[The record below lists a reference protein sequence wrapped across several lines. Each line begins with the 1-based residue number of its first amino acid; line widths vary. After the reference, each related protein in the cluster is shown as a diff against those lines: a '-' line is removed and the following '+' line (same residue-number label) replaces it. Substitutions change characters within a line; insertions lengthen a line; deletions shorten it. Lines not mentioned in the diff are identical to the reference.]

1 MTCQERLDGTPD
13 DRYAQEEIRAR
24 AHLAAAAGAATPGPG
39 AEPWLLAGLKAQEAF
54 LEGTVDYF
62 RNGQGQESLSH
73 AAEWMLDNFYLAQ
86 QSLRQ
91 VRGDMP
97 RSFYRQLPKLVAGP
111 LRGYPRI
118 YDLAQQLVA
127 QSDARLDLEHV
138 QRFVWLYQE
147 IQPFTT
153 GELWA
158 LPVMLRWSILAVLAQ
173 AAGQITG
180 LTPQVNKSRAQGGP
194 SVPPLSGS
202 LTSDEVVAN
211 CFTSLRTIANYDWR
225 YFFESVSHVERVL
238 RADPSA
244 VYAGMDR
251 TTRDRY
257 RGVIEEL
264 AAGSGQSEPQVAHAA
279 VALAR
284 GAWTQL
290 PPAREKP
297 IEDEDQADAAAWPGL
312 DMPPAAHVGYYLVD
326 DGRVA
331 LEDRVGYRPTPGK
344 KLARWILERPSVVYM
359 GSILL
364 LTLLM
369 VVGSAVYAAARDGS
383 VLQVLLAAAVTFMP
397 ALAAAIALVDWVV
410 TSAVPPRILPK
421 LNLSGQSGASVIPD
435 SCRTMV
441 VVPAL
446 LGSANDMASLLHQIE
461 QHYLRNPDPNL
472 YFALLTDFVDAA
484 QQHMPSDA
492 ALLEQ
497 QRAGIV
503 LLNERYAART
513 GPGGHPGPRGQ
524 DGPFCMFHRERRWN
538 ETENRWIGWERKRG
552 KLHELNRWLRGATD
566 TSIVSWI
573 GPVTEL
579 RRVKYVITL
588 DSDTILGRDGARG
601 LIGTLAHPLNRAQA
615 DPSTGRVLRGYGLLQ
630 PRTEITPTSAN
641 YSRFSRIFA
650 GDIGL
655 DLYTNAVSNV
665 YQDLFGSG
673 SYVGKGIY
681 DVDAF
686 ENSLAGRVPEN
697 TLLSHDLFEGIH
709 GRVGLVTDIV
719 VYEDYPPT
727 YLTHMRRLR
736 RWTRGDWQ
744 LLPWL
749 LPRALRPSGQ
759 PEVKADFG
767 LIDTWK
773 LLDNL
778 RRSLLPPALL
788 LMLVVGWLLLP
799 GAAWVWTMAALTALA
814 APALI
819 DSLTPLAR
827 GHSWAAW
834 RQSARSLRDGLRR
847 WLLAIAF
854 LPFEAVQMLDAV
866 ATSLV
871 RVMITRRRLLE
882 WLTAARSAQREAAVG
897 SRGRTWRFMLSA
909 VLLAVAIGI
918 LVLWFRPGSLL
929 VALPLLLGWALAP
942 EIALRISEP
951 VRRAPAPITPAQN
964 IALRSLARRTWLFFE
979 DFVGPDDHW
988 LPPDHYQETP
998 LGKVAPYTSPTDIG
1012 LLLLSTLAA
1021 YDLGYIGT
1029 INLVSRLGATFE
1041 SLERLERF
1049 RGHFLNWYDT
1059 RSLTPLLP
1067 RYVSTVDSGNLA
1079 ACLRILGQACQQLRN
1094 APVLRWA
1101 RWEGMADTFGL
1112 LDDFMSDLETA
1123 QNIPAAGELRVLA
1136 REFRDRVRAVK
1147 PDPAAWR
1154 PALDYVAGEGWK
1166 RLETLLTRLVEENA
1180 TVLGTA
1186 ALGALRIAAG
1196 RISNQIF
1203 TFHRSVELLLP
1214 GLTWLNERPPLLRDP
1229 ELPLDLVV
1237 PYRALV
1243 EALQAVPSIVE
1254 QPAAC
1259 AIAESALN
1267 RLVAALARLP
1277 AGRYDAAQMTE
1288 ARASCETLR
1297 EKLRA
1302 ARATGEDLLAG
1313 LAAIDSQAEAYFRE
1327 MDFAFLFEPQREVFH
1342 IGYNVTAG
1350 KLDANFYDLLAS
1362 EARIAS
1368 VVALAKHEVP
1378 RSHWLHLARPLT
1390 QIDGVRV
1397 LLSWSAT
1404 MFEYLMPTLFMR
1416 SYPGTL
1422 LHESAAAAVD
1432 IQIAYGLRQGL
1443 PWGASESGYYAF
1455 DGNSNYQYRAFGV
1468 PGLGFKRNLAEDSVV
1483 APYASLIALPFQ
1495 PGAVAENLTRLA
1507 RLGALGIY
1515 GLYEAVDFTAA
1526 RQPLGREH
1534 AVVYEYMA
1542 HHQGMIL
1549 VALDNYLSEV
1559 ATERDALMLQRF
1571 HSDPRLQSVD
1581 LLLQERV
1588 PADVPLEFPQP
1599 GDFAPTRRSLP
1610 PVISVPWEAPTGA
1623 PMPHVHYL
1631 SNGRYSLLI
1640 SATGGGFSRWGDFD
1654 LTRWRADTTRDD
1666 WGTWL
1671 YVQDRESGK
1680 LWSAGYQPTGVSPTT
1695 HDARFYAHKAEFR
1708 RTDDQIAL
1716 TLEIAVAA
1724 DDDVEIRRVTVHNQG
1739 EQPRRLALTS
1749 YAEVVMADP
1758 ATDQRHPAFNKLFIE
1773 SEYVPELDALLFR
1786 RRPRA
1791 ESDASIFVAH
1801 FVLCEGGKSGPST
1814 DYESDRATFLGRGG
1828 AGARAP
1834 AALVT
1839 VPGAETAPRL
1849 GGTVGA
1855 TLDPIMSLQ
1864 REVELQAGETEQLAF
1879 LTVAAASRA
1888 EVLALVGRYQTW
1900 PAIEHAIGQT
1910 RSRAELELR
1919 QSDLSTVELERFQT
1933 LLSALFYPY
1942 HGLRAEPQILAAN
1955 TRGQP
1960 GLWAYGISGDYPI
1973 MLVRIADEGGLAVVQ
1988 ELLQAHAYWR
1998 KRGLKID
2005 LVILN
2010 THIAGYNQE
2019 LRDQIQRLLVLMQG
2033 EIWLNQ
2039 RGGIFMLYA
2048 HQLNEADSILLQTA
2062 ARVVLDA
2069 DATDLSTALAISRR
2083 QPEQLPPFAPSAS
2096 GEEGEP
2102 PVPPVGRPAELVF
2115 DNGLGGFSSDGREY
2129 VIYLDGEQQPPAPWV
2144 NVIANPE
2151 FGFLVSESGSSTT
2164 WALNSGE
2171 NRLTPWSNDPVTDP
2185 PGEVLYLRD
2194 EETTEVWTPTPQPA
2208 GDPAPYLVRHG
2219 AGYTVFEHHSH
2230 GLRQRLRLFVPPD
2243 APVKIIHLR
2252 LENATQ
2258 RPRRIT
2264 ATFYAEWVLGVT
2276 RDAGAQQ
2283 VIPDFDEGSQALLAR
2298 NPWQPEFGERV
2309 AFAASNRRLHGL
2321 TTDRSEFLGRL
2332 GSVQRPAA
2340 LGRIG
2345 LSGVVQAGLDP
2356 CAALQLH
2363 IELPPGGSDEIW
2375 FLLGQGVDRAEA
2387 ITLATRY
2394 QDPTQVEQA
2403 WQAANGFWNDL
2414 LGTVQVRTPD
2424 PAMNL
2429 LLNRWLL
2436 YQSLSCRIWGR
2447 SAFYQSSGAFGFRDQ
2462 LQDVMGLV
2470 HAAPELARQ
2479 HILAAAGRQFEAGD
2493 VLHWWHPPSGRGV
2506 RTRCSDDLLW
2516 LPFVTAHY
2524 VGSTGDDSIL
2534 AERTPFLQAA
2544 PLAAGE
2550 DDRYGEYAAA
2560 GGNAT
2565 LYDHCRRALE
2575 RGTTAGAHGLPLM
2588 GSGDWN
2594 DGMNRVG
2601 AEGRGES
2608 IWLGWFLHATLSRF
2622 ADLCERR
2629 GDAAQAAAYREQA
2642 TALQEALERNGWD
2655 GQWYLRAF
2663 YDDGSPLGSSQNAE
2677 CQIDAIAQS
2686 WAVLSRAGDP
2696 DRSAQAMDAVLQRL
2710 VRADDRLLLLFTP
2723 PFDKTPRDPGY
2734 IKGYLPGIR
2743 ENGGQYTHAAVWT
2756 TWAFAE
2762 LGRTETA
2769 ESLFRLLNPIYHADT
2784 PAAVERY
2791 KVEPYVV
2798 AADVYGVAPHTGRGG
2813 WTWYTG
2819 SAAWMYRLG
2828 LEGILGLHRAG
2839 AGLIIEPHIPAGW
2852 PGYEATY
2859 RYGQATYSIC
2869 VQNDGPSGG
2878 NATLDMTVDGKPVRG
2893 NLLALRDDGEVHQV
2907 QIALRGS
2914 GSKRVLPG
2922 SRRTN

>member
-1 MTCQERLDGTPD
+1 MTNQEISDRAPA
-13 DRYAQEEIRAR
+13 DRYLQDDVRAQ
-24 AHLAAAAGAATPGPG
+24 AHLAAAAGAAAPGPG
-39 AEPWLLAGLKAQEAF
+39 AVPWLLAGLKAQETF
-54 LEGTVDYF
+54 LEGTVDFF
-62 RNGQGQESLSH
+62 RNGQGQETLSH

-97 RSFYRQLPKLVAGP
+97 RSFYRQLPKLIAGP
-111 LRGYPRI
+111 LQGYPRI
-118 YDLAQQLVA
+118 YDLAQQLVV

-138 QRFVWLYQE
+138 QHFASLYQE
-147 IQPFTT
+147 LQPFTT

-180 LTPQVNKSRAQGGP
+180 LAPQLDKPRAQSGP
-194 SVPPLSGS
+194 FVPALSGS
-202 LTSDEVVAN
+202 LTHDEVVAN

-225 YFFESVSHVERVL
+225 HFFESVSHVERVL
-238 RADPSA
+238 RTDPSA
-244 VYAGMDR
+244 IYARMHR
-251 TTRDRY
+251 ATRDQY

-264 AAGSGQSEPQVAHAA
+264 AAVSGRSEPDVAHAA
-279 VALAR
+279 VALAEET
-284 GAWTQL
+284 WQNL
-290 PPAREKP
+290 PPVRAEP
-297 IEDEDQADAAAWPGL
+297 VEDTDQADAAAWPGL
-312 DMPPAAHVGYYLVD
+312 EMPPTAHVGYYLVG
-326 DGRVA
+326 DGRAV
-331 LEDRVGYRPTPGK
+331 LEDRVGYRAAPGK
-344 KLARWILERPSVVYM
+344 QFARWLMARPSAVYM

-369 VVGSAVYAAARDGS
+369 LLGSTTYVTAQGGSA
-383 VLQVLLAAAVTFMP
+383 LLILLAAAVTLMP
-397 ALAAAIALVDWVV
+397 AIAAAIALVDWAV
-410 TSAVPPRILPK
+410 TIAIPPRILPK
-421 LNLSGQSGASVIPD
+421 LNFSGQAGASHIPD

-446 LGSANDMASLLHQIE
+446 LGSANDVVSLLRQIE

-472 YFALLTDFVDAA
+472 YFALLTDFGDAD
-484 QQHMPSDA
+484 QQQMPGDA

-497 QRAGIV
+497 QRAGIIQ
-503 LLNERYAART
+503 LNERYAALT
-513 GPGGHPGPRGQ
+513 ESLAQ
-524 DGPFCMFHRERRWN
+524 DGPFCMLHRQRLWN

-552 KLHELNRWLRGATD
+552 KLHELNRWLRGAAD

-573 GPVTEL
+573 GPVARL

-588 DSDTILGRDGARG
+588 DSDTILGRDGAHG

-615 DPSTGRVLRGYGLLQ
+615 EPATGRVLRGYALLQ

-641 YSRFSRIFA
+641 YSHFSRIFA

-673 SYVGKGIY
+673 IYVGKGIY

-719 VYEDYPPT
+719 LYEDYPPT
-727 YLTHMRRLR
+727 YVAHIRRWR

-749 LPRALRPSGQ
+749 LPRALRPSGL

-799 GAAWVWTMAALTALA
+799 GAAWVWTMVALAALA

-819 DSLTPLAR
+819 GSLTPPAR
-827 GHSWAAW
+827 ERTWAAW
-834 RQSARSLRDGLRR
+834 RQAARTLRDGFRR
-847 WLLAIAF
+847 WLLAIAL
-854 LPFEAVQMLDAV
+854 LPFEAVQMLSAV

-871 RVMITRRRLLE
+871 RVMVTRRRLLE
-882 WLTAARSAQREAAVG
+882 WLTAARSAQRETAIG
-897 SRGRTWRFMLSA
+897 SRGRMWRLMLSA
-909 VLLAVAIGI
+909 LLLTVALGI
-918 LVLWFRPGSLL
+918 LVFWFRPSSLL
-929 VALPLLLGWALAP
+929 VALPLLLGWLLAP
-942 EIALRISEP
+942 EIALRISES
-951 VRRAPAPITPAQN
+951 VRHVPTPITPAQN

-988 LPPDHYQETP
+988 LPPDHYQEMP
-998 LGKVAPYTSPTDIG
+998 LGKVAPYTSPTNIG
-1012 LLLLSTLAA
+1012 FLLLSTLAA

-1029 INLVSRLGATFE
+1029 INLVSRLRATFDT
-1041 SLERLERF
+1041 LARLERF

-1059 RSLTPLLP
+1059 RSLAPLLP

-1079 ACLRILGQACQQLRN
+1079 ACLCILSQACQQLRN

-1123 QNIPAAGELRVLA
+1123 RNIPAAGELRVLA
-1136 REFRDRVRAVK
+1136 KELGDGVRAVK
-1147 PDPAAWR
+1147 TDPTAWR
-1154 PALDYVAGEGWK
+1154 PALDYVAGAGWQ

-1180 TVLGTA
+1180 GVLGTTT
-1186 ALGALRIAAG
+1186 LGALRIAAG

-1214 GLTWLNERPPLLRDP
+1214 GLTWYNERPPLLRDP
-1229 ELPLDLVV
+1229 ALPLDVV
-1237 PYRALV
+1237 EPYRALV
-1243 EALQAVPSIVE
+1243 EAIQAVPSIAE

-1259 AIAESALN
+1259 AIGEAALN
-1267 RLVAALARLP
+1267 RLVAALDRLP
-1277 AGRYDAAQMTE
+1277 AGSHSAAQITE
-1288 ARASCETLR
+1288 ARASCEALR
-1297 EKLRA
+1297 QKLRA
-1302 ARATGEDLLAG
+1302 ACAAGEDLLAG
-1313 LAAIDSQAEAYFRE
+1313 LDAIDAQAEIYFRE
-1327 MDFAFLFEPQREVFH
+1327 MDLAFLFEPQREVFH

-1368 VVALAKHEVP
+1368 LVALAKHEVP

-1390 QIDGVRV
+1390 QVDGARV

-1416 SYPGTL
+1416 SYAGTL

-1443 PWGASESGYYAF
+1443 PWGISESGYYAF
-1455 DGNSNYQYRAFGV
+1455 DSNRNYQYRAFGV

-1495 PGAVAENLTRLA
+1495 PGAVVENLTHLA

-1515 GLYEAVDFTAA
+1515 GLYEALDFTSTHL
-1526 RQPLGREH
+1526 PLGRKH

-1549 VALDNYLSEV
+1549 VALDNYLSELT
-1559 ATERDALMLQRF
+1559 AERDGLMLQRF

-1588 PADVPLEFPQP
+1588 PADVPLEYPQP
-1599 GDFAPTRRSLP
+1599 GEFAATRRSLP
-1610 PVISVPWEAPTGA
+1610 PVISAPWEAPTGA
-1623 PMPHVHYL
+1623 AMPQVHYL

-1640 SATGGGFSRWGDFD
+1640 SATGGGFSRWGHLD

-1671 YVQDRESGK
+1671 YVQDQDSDA
-1680 LWSAGYQPTGVSPTT
+1680 LWSAGYQPTGVPPTT
-1695 HDARFYAHKAEFR
+1695 HDVRFYAHKAEFR

-1716 TLEIAVAA
+1716 TLEVAVAA
-1724 DDDVEIRRVTVHNQG
+1724 DDDVEIRRVTLHNQD
-1739 EQPRRLALTS
+1739 EKPRRLALTS

-1773 SEYVPELDALLFR
+1773 SEYVPDVDALLFR
-1786 RRPRA
+1786 RRPRT
-1791 ESDASIFVAH
+1791 ESDAPVFLAH
-1801 FVLCEGGKSGPST
+1801 FVLCEAGKSGPAT
-1814 DYESDRATFLGRGG
+1814 GYESDRATFLGRDG
-1828 AGARAP
+1828 AGAQTPVAEP
-1834 AALVT
+1834 AASKT
-1839 VPGAETAPRL
+1839 VPRITPRL
-1849 GGTVGA
+1849 CGGVGA

-1864 REVELQAGETEQLAF
+1864 RQVELRAGETQHLAF

-1900 PAIEHAIGQT
+1900 PAIEHAIGQA

-1919 QSDLSTVELERFQT
+1919 QSSLSTAELERFQT
-1933 LLSALFYPY
+1933 LLSALLYPY
-1942 HGLRAEPQILAAN
+1942 HGLRAETQILAAN
-1955 TRGQP
+1955 VSGQP
-1960 GLWAYGISGDYPI
+1960 GLWAHGISGDYPI
-1973 MLVRIADEGGLAVVQ
+1973 LLVRIAEEEGLAVIK

-1998 KRGLKID
+1998 KRGLEID

-2010 THIAGYNQE
+2010 TRMAGYNQD
-2019 LRDQIQRLLVLMQG
+2019 LRNQIQRLLVLMQG

-2039 RGGIFMLYA
+2039 RGGIFMLHS
-2048 HQLNEADSILLQTA
+2048 HQLNEQDRILLQTA
-2062 ARVVLDA
+2062 SRVVLDA
-2069 DATDLSTALAISRR
+2069 DATDFSTALAIMRR
-2083 QPEQLPPFAPSAS
+2083 RPGQLPPFVPSAS
-2096 GEEGEP
+2096 GEAGESPIP
-2102 PVPPVGRPAELVF
+2102 PIGRPTGLTF
-2115 DNGLGGFSSDGREY
+2115 DNGLGGFSADGREY
-2129 VIYLDGEQQPPAPWV
+2129 VIYLDPGQQPPAPWV
-2144 NVIANPE
+2144 NVVANPD
-2151 FGFLVSESGSSTT
+2151 FGFLVSESGSGYT

-2171 NRLTPWSNDPVTDP
+2171 NRLTPWSNDPVTDR
-2185 PGEVLYLRD
+2185 PGEALYLRD
-2194 EETTEVWTPTPQPA
+2194 EETAEVWSPTPQPCGA
-2208 GDPAPYLVRHG
+2208 RAPYLVRHG

-2230 GLRQRLRLFVPPD
+2230 ALRQRLRMFVPPD
-2243 APVKIIHLR
+2243 APIKVIQLR
-2252 LENATQ
+2252 LENAGQ

-2276 RDAGAQQ
+2276 RDAAAQF
-2283 VIPDFDEGSQALLAR
+2283 VIPEFDDASQALLAR
-2298 NPWQPEFGERV
+2298 NPWHPEFGGRV
-2309 AFAASNRRLHGL
+2309 AFAAASKRLHGL
-2321 TTDRSEFLGRL
+2321 TGDRSEFLGHL
-2332 GSVQRPAA
+2332 GSPAQPAA

-2345 LSGVVQAGLDP
+2345 LSSTVQAGLDP
-2356 CAALQLH
+2356 CAALQIH
-2363 IELPPGGSDEIW
+2363 IDLPPGGSEEVW
-2375 FLLGQGVDRAEA
+2375 FLLGQGTDRAEA
-2387 ITLATRY
+2387 VALATRF
-2394 QDPTQVEQA
+2394 QDPEQVERA
-2403 WQAANGFWNDL
+2403 WLAVNDFWQDL
-2414 LGTVQVRTPD
+2414 LGAVQVHTPD
-2424 PAMNL
+2424 PAMDL
-2429 LLNRWLL
+2429 LLNRRLL
-2436 YQSLSCRIWGR
+2436 YQSLACRVWGR
-2447 SAFYQSSGAFGFRDQ
+2447 SGFYQSSGAFGFRDQ
-2462 LQDVMGLV
+2462 LQDVMALV
-2470 HAAPELARQ
+2470 HAAPQLARR
-2479 HILAAAGRQFEAGD
+2479 HILVAAGHQFEAGD

-2516 LPFVTAHY
+2516 LPFVTAHFIEA
-2524 VGSTGDDSIL
+2524 TGDETIL
-2534 AERTPFLQAA
+2534 DEQVSFLQAA
-2544 PLAAGE
+2544 PLGADE
-2550 DDRYGEYAAA
+2550 EDRYGEYGAT
-2560 GGNAT
+2560 GGTAS
-2565 LYDHCRRALE
+2565 LYEHCRRALE
-2575 RGTTAGAHGLPLM
+2575 RGTTSGNHGLPLM
-2588 GSGDWN
+2588 GGGDWN

-2601 AEGRGES
+2601 AAGRGES
-2608 IWLGWFLHATLSRF
+2608 IWLGWFLHTTLSRF
-2622 ADLCERR
+2622 AVLCERR
-2629 GDAAQAAAYREQA
+2629 DDAHQAATYRQRAETLRQ
-2642 TALQEALERNGWD
+2642 ALERNGWD
-2655 GQWYLRAF
+2655 GAWYLRAF
-2663 YDDGSPLGSSQNAE
+2663 YDDGAPLGSAQDTE
-2677 CQIDAIAQS
+2677 CQIDSIAQS
-2686 WAVLSRAGDP
+2686 WAVLSRAGEP
-2696 DRSAQAMDAVLQRL
+2696 GRAAQAMTAVWRRL
-2710 VRADDRLLLLFTP
+2710 VRTQDQLVLLLTP

-2743 ENGGQYTHAAVWT
+2743 ENGGQYTHAALWSA
-2756 TWAFAE
+2756 WAFAE
-2762 LGRTETA
+2762 LGQSETA
-2769 ESLFRLLNPIYHADT
+2769 EKLFRLLNPIYHADT
-2784 PAAVERY
+2784 PAKVERY
-2791 KVEPYVV
+2791 RVEPYVV
-2798 AADVYGVAPHTGRGG
+2798 AADVYGVAPHSGRGG

-2839 AGLIIEPHIPAGW
+2839 ASLTIEPHIPAGW
-2852 PGYEATY
+2852 PGYEVTY
-2859 RYGQATYSIC
+2859 RYGQATYAIC
-2869 VQNDGPSGG
+2869 VQNDRESGG
-2878 NATLDMTVDGKPVRG
+2878 NAALDMTVDGRTVPG
-2893 NLLALRDDGEVHQV
+2893 NLLALHDDGGTHQV
-2907 QIALRGS
+2907 AITLREQ
-2914 GSKRVLPG
+2914 RP
-2922 SRRTN
+2922 R